1 VTLIGEEAYGRR
13 IKQGIKYTESE
24 PARRGYGDKAA
35 KAKGFKVVR
44 NQLQNVVVTLN
55 VSPEFV
61 RRYKEYQAKEA
72 KNHPKKK

>member
-1 VTLIGEEAYGRR
+1 MSDKPKEESG
-13 IKQGIKYTESE
+13 TPNPSLPEE
-24 PARRGYGDKAA
+24 DMWDKA
-35 KAKGFKVVR
+35 AKGFKVVR